1 MSNLQI
7 GDKAPN
13 FNLPTDSNSSIKLDS
28 IKDKK
33 KIIYFY
39 PKDDTPGCTVEA
51 QDFNNLNSEFAAK
64 NTIIIGISKDSPKS
78 HDKFKEKYN
87 LAFTLASDEEI
98 EICKLYGTWV
108 EKSMYGRK
116 YMGIDRSTLLIDEN
130 NNILKIWRKVKVKNH
145 AKEVLDSI

>member
-7 GDKAPN
+7 GNKAPN
-13 FNLPTDSNSSIKLDS
+13 FNLPTDNNSSIKLDS

-33 KIIYFY
+33 KVVYFY

-64 NTIIIGISKDSPKS
+64 NTVVIGISKDSPKS

-87 LAFTLASDEEI
+87 LTFTLASDENL
-98 EICKLYGTWV
+98 EICKLYGSWI

-116 YMGIDRSTLLIDEN
+116 YMGIDRSSFLIDEN

-145 AKEVLDSI
+145 AKEILDSI